1 MVNLSNIGRIFY
13 GIAIVGTGFSII
25 YFNSYPYFLLPPLHF
40 LIPGPALLHYMT
52 GAIFILAGASIIFG
66 KKIRT
71 ISFPFGCLLLLIF
84 CFLYI
89 PYQFLDIPRHLP
101 LAEWENAEKEL
112 SLAAGAFIIAA
123 CFSEKKEKLFTGFW
137 GKMMTVGSVLFS
149 IAIISFGILHFQFAR
164 DVSTMVPSWI
174 PFHLFW
180 TYLAGIGLLGS
191 GISII
196 LKIKTRLIATILG
209 IIIFIWFVT
218 IHVPGVMTSSLADLR
233 DQIISA
239 FLALFYSGIAF
250 VISGAD
256 RKKTLNAVLSPY
268 PSGI

>member
-1 MVNLSNIGRIFY
+1 MMNLSNVGRIFY
-13 GIAIVGTGFSII
+13 GIAMAGTGIDTI
-25 YFNSYPYFLLPPLHF
+25 YFNAYPYYLLPPLHS
-40 LIPGPALLHYMT
+40 LTPGSTVLHYIT
-52 GAIFILAGASIIFG
+52 GVIFILAGAGSIVG
-66 KKIRT
+66 KKNET
-71 ISFPFGCLLLLIF
+71 ISFLFGCLLLLIF
-84 CFLYI
+84 CFFI
-89 PYQFLDIPRHLP
+89 PYQFTEYPKHFR

-123 CFSEKKEKLFTGFW
+123 CFPAKKENPLNRFR
-137 GKMMTVGSVLFS
+137 GKMMGFGSVLFS
-149 IAIISFGILHFQFAR
+149 IPIVSFGILHFQYAS

-196 LKIKTRLIATILG
+196 LKIKTRLIATVLG

-218 IHVPGVMTSSLADLR
+218 IHVPGVITSSLADLG
-233 DQIISA
+233 DQIASA

-250 VISGAD
+250 VIAGAD
-256 RKKTLNAVLSPY
+256 KKKVRVVAA
-268 PSGI
+268 